1 MALARIF
8 LYDDI
13 DDRMRPND
21 CDDDETTNVFL
32 IAKIDTCMKF
42 NFFVYVFAQLFV
54 IYSCLL
60 TFV

>member
-1 MALARIF
+1 
-8 LYDDI
+8 
-13 DDRMRPND
+13 MRPND